1 LSTCRAFKQ
10 FSTKQDGGSRDVL
23 NTLYYKILSHL
34 ITSVF
39 VLTLGIFGA
48 GCQDEQ
54 IIRGYPDQYSGIG
67 VELKIDE
74 PTQEPIVERVLARS
88 PAEQAGVKV
97 GDRIVAIDEEPTQG
111 LPFGE
116 IVFKIRGKAGSQLSL
131 KLDRAGRT
139 IWSVMPRGSLKRV
152 DEDYELSTGH

>member
-1 LSTCRAFKQ
+1 MKR
-10 FSTKQDGGSRDVL
+10 DGGHKEVL
-23 NTLYYKILSHL
+23 NAVHNKILSL
-34 ITSVF
+34 AVVCLSAFSISVF
-39 VLTLGIFGA
+39 ST
-48 GCQDEQ
+48 GCQDKK
-54 IIRGYPDQYSGIG
+54 IVRGYPDQYSGIG

-74 PTQEPIVERVLARS
+74 ASQQPIVERVLSGS

-97 GDRIVAIDEEPTQG
+97 GDKIVAIDEEATQG

-116 IVFKIRGKAGSQLSL
+116 IIFKIRGKPGSQLSL

-152 DEDYELSTGH
+152 NEDYKLSTDK

>member
-1 LSTCRAFKQ
+1 M
-10 FSTKQDGGSRDVL
+10 L
-23 NTLYYKILSHL
+23 NTVHKNILGGL
-34 ITSVF
+34 IAS
-39 VLTLGIFGA
+39 LSILGIGVVGS
-48 GCQDEQ
+48 GCQDNQ
-54 IIRGYPDQYSGIG
+54 IVRGYPDQYSGIG

-74 PTQEPIVERVLARS
+74 PTQEPIVERVLPGS

-111 LPFGE
+111 RPFGE

-131 KLDRAGRT
+131 KLNRAGRT

-152 DEDYELSTGH
+152 DEDYKLSTGQ